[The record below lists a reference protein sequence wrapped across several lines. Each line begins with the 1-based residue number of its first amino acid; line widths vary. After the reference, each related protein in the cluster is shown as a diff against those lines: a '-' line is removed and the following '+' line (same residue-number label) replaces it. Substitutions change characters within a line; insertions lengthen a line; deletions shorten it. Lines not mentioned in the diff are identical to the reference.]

1 MRISDWSS
9 DVCSSDLDVRLD
21 LSGLEAGGQLIQIA
35 CLDVHEQEAC
45 SYVPPLCC
53 LRWGRWDRSDQRAAR
68 FDTGEQLRPR
78 RASDEIDGRVG
89 FTLITSELR
98 RQSDLVRS
106 KYAAVFPL
114 SLSPRR
120 NALTAGGERHNTT
133 KERPTGQ

>member
-78 RASDEIDGRVG
+78 RAPAEIDGRVG
-89 FTLITSELR
+89 FTLITSQPS
-98 RQSDLVRS
+98 RQSALVS
-106 KYAAVFPL
+106 YKFKEAFQL
-114 SLSPRR
+114 SLCPRSHVL
-120 NALTAGGERHNTT
+120 NAGAQL
-133 KERPTGQ
+133 QQ